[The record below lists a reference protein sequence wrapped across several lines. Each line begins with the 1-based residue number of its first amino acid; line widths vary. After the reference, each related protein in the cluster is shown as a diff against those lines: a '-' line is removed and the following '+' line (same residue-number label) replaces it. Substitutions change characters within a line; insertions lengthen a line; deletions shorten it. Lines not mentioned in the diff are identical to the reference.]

1 MKSVLKEKFE
11 QIQQMNWKKLFNPA
25 YAGVIGLDIGSSS
38 VRLVQLEKRPEGY
51 AVVAAG
57 ISHIEGGGIDD
68 ETKKTEEKTLKA
80 ILNCLKEC
88 DITTKFTVCGLCGS
102 QVAVRHFKFPK
113 LPEAELDGAVTLEA
127 AQVCP
132 FSVDDGVVDY
142 QLLNSDHCSEGVLVA
157 ATNKVVFLKKK
168 LIEKAELECV
178 LVEADALSLLNCLE
192 QTVIVRPKTF
202 AVLNVGSSYTNL
214 AINNQN
220 NVPFVR
226 DIMFA
231 GNNIIKKVATENNIS
246 IRKAVKAIHEYHTTE
261 DQNTID
267 SFEKACFELI
277 TDIRETLRYYS
288 AQTKSNVEKIYVCGG
303 FALVEGFLTILQEN
317 LKPEIVLWNPFENM
331 EFEIGAKQQENIFT
345 RGPAMAVAAGLAMRS
360 I

>member
-1 MKSVLKEKFE
+1 MKSLLKEM
-11 QIQQMNWKKLFNPA
+11 QQMNWKKLFNPA
-25 YAGVIGLDIGSSS
+25 YAGVVGLDIGSSS
-38 VRLVQLEKRPEGY
+38 VRMVQLDKTPEGY
-51 AVVAAG
+51 AVKAAA

-68 ETKKTEEKTLKA
+68 EIKKTEKNTLKA
-80 ILNCLKEC
+80 ILDCLKEC
-88 DITTKFTVCGLCGS
+88 DVTTKFTVCGLCGS
-102 QVAVRHFKFPK
+102 EVAVRHFKFPK
-113 LPEAELDGAVTLEA
+113 LPEAELEGAVTLEA

-132 FSVDDGVVDY
+132 FSIEDSVVDY

-157 ATNKVVFLKKK
+157 ATNKAIRVKKG
-168 LIEKAELECV
+168 LIKKAELECV

-192 QTVIVRPKTF
+192 QTVIVKPNTF

-231 GNNIIKKVATENNIS
+231 GNNIIKKVAKENNIS
-246 IRKAVKAIHEYHTTE
+246 VRNAVKTIHEYHTTKDIE
-261 DQNTID
+261 ATT
-267 SFEKACFELI
+267 SFDKACMELI
-277 TDIRETLRYYS
+277 TDIKETLRYYS

-303 FALVEGFLTILQEN
+303 FALVEGFLSILQEN

-331 EFEIGAKQQENIFT
+331 SFELETKQQENIFS